1 MIITFPL
8 LQIPPTIVA
17 ARFAESN
24 QIFLEY
30 EPNLLK
36 PKLDVLVK
44 YDVDPM
50 SILNCKMTFRHS
62 VETIEE
68 IIRKLQ
74 NSGIEKI
81 SSWMIFS
88 FHRTDHDK

>member
-1 MIITFPL
+1 MKPLL
-8 LQIPPTIVA
+8 LQITATVVA
-17 ARFAESN
+17 AHFAEN
-24 QIFLEY
+24 KQIFFNY

-36 PKLDVLVK
+36 PKLDVLLK
-44 YDVDPM
+44 YSVDPM

-88 FHRTDHDK
+88 FLRSDHDK